1 MIIMKLNFNRDG
13 SGSFPEY
20 LKKRYENELSCYQ
33 ILKFEMGKL
42 VSESSKSYVFVVG
55 FSLRHRETGQLAC
68 FIFSPADMAYDIREG
83 DFPRFT
89 FAEGTKLR
97 VSGTFIFGELSFCEE
112 FCSFD
117 VCVPRFWYCHC
128 LNELKALMELYALWS
143 EDKLLIDAVSTAELP
158 KPVIWNSFVTY
169 AYFLNDEKALI
180 IKDLEIS
187 EVNDFLLSLENRDTD
202 SCFCVVDKQNLTFPE
217 KKLYQQSDGKY
228 FYFDGDV
235 FYSRRGKYVTEKEA
249 KSYYG
254 AIKKRHPQA
263 IFWPHPIPYSYV
275 WLVGVVS
282 TDRENIYLGIDVL
295 SGKTEVLDET
305 LDVSFPA
312 LPNNS
317 HFIFDDNA

>member
-1 MIIMKLNFNRDG
+1 MIIMKLVFNRDG
-13 SGSFPEY
+13 SGLFPEY
-20 LKKRYENELSCYQ
+20 LKKRYEKELSAYQ

-42 VSESSKSYVFVVG
+42 VSESSKSFVFVVG
-55 FSLRHRETGQLAC
+55 FSLRHRETGQFAC
-68 FIFSPADMAYDIREG
+68 FIFSPADMSCDIKQV
-83 DFPRFT
+83 DFPRSS
-89 FAEGTKLR
+89 FANETGMQVK
-97 VSGTFIFGELSFCEE
+97 GKFIFGELSFCEE

-117 VCVPRFWYCHC
+117 VCVPRFWYCNC
-128 LNELKALMELYALWS
+128 LNELKALMELYALLS
-143 EDKLLIDAVSTAELP
+143 EDKLLIDVVSTAELP

-187 EVNDFLLSLENRDTD
+187 EVNDFFLSLENRDPD

-254 AIKKRHPQA
+254 AIKQRHPQA
-263 IFWPHPIPYSYV
+263 IFWPHPIPYSY
-275 WLVGVVS
+275 LFRFSSPGRS
-282 TDRENIYLGIDVL
+282 SKATAVL
-295 SGKTEVLDET
+295 L
-305 LDVSFPA
+305 
-312 LPNNS
+312 
-317 HFIFDDNA
+317 

>member
-1 MIIMKLNFNRDG
+1 MIIMKLVFNRDG
-13 SGSFPEY
+13 SGLFPEY
-20 LKKRYENELSCYQ
+20 LKKRYEKELSCYQ
-33 ILKFEMGKL
+33 ILKFEIGMPQKGT
-42 VSESSKSYVFVVG
+42 FVVG
-55 FSLRHRETGQLAC
+55 FSLRHKESGRLSC
-68 FIFSPADMAYDIREG
+68 LVFNPMDMSCDIKQM
-83 DFPRFT
+83 DFPRSSFMNAT
-89 FAEGTKLR
+89 GIQVK
-97 VSGTFIFGELSFCEE
+97 GKFIFGELSFCEE

-117 VCVPRFWYCHC
+117 VCVPRFWYCKN
-128 LNELKALMELYALWS
+128 LIALKALMELYALWS
-143 EDKLLIDAVSTAELP
+143 EDKLLIDAVSTEELP

>member
-1 MIIMKLNFNRDG
+1 MKTISN
-13 SGSFPEY
+13 
-20 LKKRYENELSCYQ
+20 
-33 ILKFEMGKL
+33 ILL
-42 VSESSKSYVFVVG
+42 
-55 FSLRHRETGQLAC
+55 
-68 FIFSPADMAYDIREG
+68 FIFSVILLCGCGVTRTLNFPGVENSIECFPESYAGSWHVLESTSSG
-83 DFPRFT
+83 DKF
-89 FAEGTKLR
+89 
-97 VSGTFIFGELSFCEE
+97 FGELSFCEE

-117 VCVPRFWYCHC
+117 VCVPRFWYCKN
-128 LNELKALMELYALWS
+128 LIALKALMELYALLS

-187 EVNDFLLSLENRDTD
+187 EVNDFLLSLENRDPD

-254 AIKKRHPQA
+254 AIKQRHPQA

-275 WLVGVVS
+275 WLVGVVP
-282 TDRENIYLGIDVL
+282 TDRENIYLGIDVF

-317 HFIFDDNA
+317 RFIFDDNA